1 MNSNFNTRYERRL
14 LLTASVLNGV
24 CAILVTVVITV
35 DTLPQLCFALYLQS
49 TPAQVFP
56 CYCWRRD
63 YLLYPN
69 YNHLAWSYAAAL
81 AAALAFAAAA
91 AAFTQVVWCTDVE

>member
-1 MNSNFNTRYERRL
+1 MYRY
-14 LLTASVLNGV
+14 TPSAVF
-24 CAILVTVVITV
+24 CII
-35 DTLPQLCFALYLQS
+35 S
-49 TPAQVFP
+49 TPGQVFP

-69 YNHLAWSYAAAL
+69 YNHVSWSYAAAL